1 MVVGRIVG
9 LGVLEAPA
17 AVKAGGEMRITE
29 NLVAATALLLAL
41 SAGAAQSLSEYECR
55 WAEKGGR
62 VVSEAGEVLHSAFV
76 RDVGAYA
83 NSDRSSDDE
92 IALDSE
98 GRLVLNRPA
107 RGSITV
113 DITCPGYIPRRV
125 QLSLADAKLS
135 DDIVLYRADAAHPM
149 REFSREIAVQGGH
162 YDHEYHFDFVAGDFL
177 PPYGYGVVTDAVVSV
192 GEDRVWLTMV
202 DKSSGFGPVVD
213 VGPHAEVPLRA
224 AVDSSIREGRISKKL
239 KDTGPSWRTSV
250 RPFRVRGHFGYMAV
264 GLFSE
269 RDYGGSCFIGNLR
282 KDRCC
287 VVARMWG
294 RVNEKA
300 GERSLLAMHA
310 DEPPPKNKED
320 HEVPWFAGKYAFG
333 VSEDGRGAYYL
344 GVVDDSMKVP
354 AEFPRAVYTSSPARD
369 LKSVETMYIGM
380 GAIPAGAF
388 AGMPNL
394 QTVVAGTGFST
405 SPGAEAFAGC
415 PKLNAVVVD
424 RWPYECSAAS
434 VFAGSAKGLARVSLR
449 AVLHGGDRKWK
460 WKLGSDGFK
469 WEVSVPQP
477 KSRPFL
483 HSGLTVRGVHELPVI
498 RFSGESLEMEFHDGR
513 IFELRSDGSEI
524 RRWK

>member
-1 MVVGRIVG
+1 MVVGRCVG

-17 AVKAGGEMRITE
+17 TVKTDGEMRIMGHV
-29 NLVAATALLLAL
+29 VAATALLLAL

-62 VVSEAGEVLHSAFV
+62 VVSETGEVLHSAFV

-83 NSDRSSDDE
+83 NSDRSTDDE

-125 QLSLADAKLS
+125 QLSLSDKNLC
-135 DDIVLYRADAAHPM
+135 DDIVLYHAEGAHPM
-149 REFSREIAVQGGH
+149 REFRRTVVFPRDQDGDIC
-162 YDHEYHFDFVAGDFL
+162 HFDFLDGDFL
-177 PPYGYGVVTDAVVSV
+177 PPYGYGRVTDAVIRVSERKV
-192 GEDRVWLTMV
+192 HIVMLGQ
-202 DKSSGFGPVVD
+202 SSGFAPPCVFGA
-213 VGPHAEVPLRA
+213 HAAEPLRVA
-224 AVDSSIREGRISKKL
+224 DDSSCMNPRIEVQ
-239 KDTGPSWRTSV
+239 DQWTAARRTFAH
-250 RPFRVRGHFGYMAV
+250 PFRARGHFGYMFNYYNDRGPNYRESHAV
-264 GLFSE
+264 DIRRGE
-269 RDYGGSCFIGNLR
+269 EPR
-282 KDRCC
+282 C
-287 VVARMWG
+287 VVSLWG
-294 RVNEKA
+294 RINEKA

-333 VSEDGRGAYYL
+333 VSEDGRSAYYL
-344 GVVDDSMKVP
+344 GIVDDSKKVP

-369 LKSVETMYIGM
+369 LKDVETLYACM
-380 GAIPAGAF
+380 GSIPAGAF

-394 QTVVAGTGFST
+394 RTVVAESGFASR
-405 SPGAEAFAGC
+405 PGEGAFAGC
-415 PKLNAVVVD
+415 PKLNAVILD

-434 VFAGSAKGLARVSLR
+434 VFAGSAKGLALVSLR
-449 AVLHGGDRKWK
+449 AVLHGDDRKWK
-460 WKLGSDGFK
+460 WKLGFDGFR

-477 KSRPFL
+477 RSRPFL
-483 HSGLTVRGVHELPVI
+483 QSGLAVRGVQEIPVV
-498 RFSGESLEMEFHDGR
+498 RFSGESLEMEFPGGR